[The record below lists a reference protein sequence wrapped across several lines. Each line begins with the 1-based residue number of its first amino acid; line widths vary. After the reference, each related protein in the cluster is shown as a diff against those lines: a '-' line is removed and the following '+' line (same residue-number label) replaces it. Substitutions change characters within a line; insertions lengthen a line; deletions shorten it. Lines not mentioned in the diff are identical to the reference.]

1 MNYFARFHIM
11 ERSSTLN
18 YSILFL
24 LVTIMFISSCKEAQK
39 PYPVV
44 EFTGIDDVYNYS
56 RSLDRLLHKSDSVNP
71 VPVLAGKGDLIIY
84 NDKFFYFMNSSQN
97 KIQFQV
103 KNDDGY
109 VNGKINCLNINSRSD
124 LIPWFKQ
131 MKTMDLSSLDCIQID
146 SIIPESY
153 YPYLSELAQLRPGIG
168 LFYEDE
174 LKDISRLIKIF
185 NPRIIIGGS
194 ISGKNYNLLSGLTN
208 LELLL
213 VTLNDTILDIPL
225 PEMPRLNQLILSNS
239 KNKLP
244 TSAALLSAN
253 KRLER
258 LAIVGDTILDLS
270 ILKPL
275 ENLREL
281 NVSEIDYLD
290 NIDVLK
296 NQKHLELLSVT
307 GKKFKYDQLLNGLPG
322 LRWMTFS
329 SNATQEE
336 FDSFI
341 KNHPDLEVAEIIKN
355 DTIKSLQHLSEL
367 KNLYGLTITDTVTDM
382 GSIKSLKNL
391 KYLSLPDN
399 ILERAGNR
407 DDLQKSLPGTKIDAN
422 EGFCLG
428 SGWILLII
436 PFILAMIVFSRKK
449 VQRAEKL
456 E

>member
-1 MNYFARFHIM
+1 MNYLAKFPIRKR
-11 ERSSTLN
+11 RSALN

-24 LVTIMFISSCKEAQK
+24 FAAIMFFSSCKEAKQ

-44 EFTGIDDVYNYS
+44 EFSGNADVCNYS
-56 RSLDRLLHKSDSVNP
+56 RSLERLLHKSDSVNP
-71 VPVLAGKGDLIIY
+71 VAVLAGKGDLIIY
-84 NDKFFYFMNSSQN
+84 DDKFFYFMNSSQN
-97 KIQFQV
+97 KIQLQI
-103 KNDDGY
+103 KNDEGY
-109 VNGKINCLNINSRSD
+109 VNGKINFLNIDSRRD

-131 MKTMDLSSLDCIQID
+131 MKTMDLSSLDYIRVD

-153 YPYLSELAQLRPGIG
+153 YPYLTELAQLRPGTG
-168 LFYEDE
+168 LSYEDD

-185 NPRIIIGGS
+185 NPRIIVGGS
-194 ISGKNYNLLSGLTN
+194 ISGKDYNLLSGLTN

-213 VTLNDTILDIPL
+213 VALNDTIFDTPL
-225 PEMPRLNQLILSNS
+225 PEMPRLNQLILINS
-239 KNKLP
+239 KNKL
-244 TSAALLSAN
+244 SSSSALLSSN

-258 LAIVGDTILDLS
+258 LAIAGDNILDLT

-281 NVSEIDYLD
+281 NVSEIDKLD

-296 NQKHLELLSVT
+296 NQKHLDLLSVT
-307 GKKFKYDQLLNGLPG
+307 GKKFNSDQLLNSLPG
-322 LRWMTFS
+322 IRWMTFS
-329 SNATQEE
+329 SNTTQDQ

-341 KNHPDLEVAEIIKN
+341 KNHPDLEVVEIIKN

-367 KNLYGLTITDTVTDM
+367 KNLYGLTITDTVNDI

-391 KYLSLPDN
+391 KYLSLPVK
-399 ILERAGNR
+399 ILKKTGNR
-407 DDLQKSLPGTKIDAN
+407 DDLQKSLPGAKIDAN

-436 PFILAMIVFSRKK
+436 PFMLVIIIFSRKK
-449 VQRAEKL
+449 VQRAGKL
-456 E
+456 V